1 MAFLDLVLGPAQH
14 RPMRI
19 RNIFVA
25 SLLTMTFGCPGDD
38 AGDTDAN
45 TTPGTTT
52 DTPGTTAVIDTTGE
66 PPGTTTGTPGT
77 STGEPGTSSGEPP
90 ADSGSSTAGDS
101 GSSSGG
107 MVNAA
112 CEQFCSDYFAMCGD
126 SQANDYGDMAG
137 CENACGLYDQET
149 FDCKE
154 YHVSMADGPDSVH
167 CSHANRDG
175 GGVC

>member
-1 MAFLDLVLGPAQH
+1 
-14 RPMRI
+14 MRI

-38 AGDTDAN
+38 TGDTDAN
-45 TTPGTTT
+45 TTVNAT
-52 DTPGTTAVIDTTGE
+52 DNTTPGTTGEESTGTPPGTSSGE
-66 PPGTTTGTPGT
+66 PPGT
-77 STGEPGTSSGEPP
+77 SSGEPPGTSSGEPP
-90 ADSGSSTAGDS
+90 ADSSSGSDS

-107 MVNAA
+107 MVNPA
-112 CEQFCSDYFAMCGD
+112 CEQFCMDYLATCGD
-126 SQANDYGDMAG
+126 GAANDYGDQAG
-137 CENACGLYDQET
+137 CVAACALYDQKV

-154 YHVSMADGPDSVH
+154 YHASMADGPDSVH

>member
-1 MAFLDLVLGPAQH
+1 MAFLDLLLGPAQH

-38 AGDTDAN
+38 SGDTDAN
-45 TTPGTTT
+45 TTATTTETPGTTT
-52 DTPGTTAVIDTTGE
+52 DTP
-66 PPGTTTGTPGT
+66 PGTTTEAPGT
-77 STGEPGTSSGEPP
+77 TTDMPPGTSSGEPP
-90 ADSGSSTAGDS
+90 ADSSTGGSGSST
-101 GSSSGG
+101 GG
-107 MVNAA
+107 MGNAA
-112 CEQFCSDYFAMCGD
+112 CEQFCADYFSVCGD
-126 SQANDYGDMAG
+126 SAANDYGDVAG
-137 CENACGLYDQET
+137 CENACALYDQET

-154 YHVSMADGPDSVH
+154 YHASMADGPDSVH

>member
-1 MAFLDLVLGPAQH
+1 
-14 RPMRI
+14 MRI

-38 AGDTDAN
+38 SGDTEAN
-45 TTPGTTT
+45 TTVNTTSGTPETTT
-52 DTPGTTAVIDTTGE
+52 GMPE
-66 PPGTTTGTPGT
+66 TTTGTPETTTGT
-77 STGEPGTSSGEPP
+77 PETSSSGEPADSSSGIPP
-90 ADSGSSTAGDS
+90 AD
-101 GSSSGG
+101 SSSGG
-107 MVNAA
+107 SGTTGEVNEA
-112 CEQFCSDYFAMCGD
+112 CATFCADYIGTCGD
-126 SQANDYGDMAG
+126 GQANDYGDEAG
-137 CENACGLYDQET
+137 CMAACEQYDQKT